1 MTYSN
6 ADILAAIINKFAQ
19 PIVVQF
25 AQAKASSF
33 PVVNMIENK
42 VKSWGIVSQNWSLVS
57 ELSPMIEPI
66 TGSVVKPMIKQYL
79 SQIPD
84 ASIPAMAHGLVD
96 KALENGGLSLIEG
109 RLQFEKEDL
118 IELKKLLN
126 YNLPLVKQDEYE
138 VLLSPPKQESEVEN
152 GTEDTANKQSAK

>member
-6 ADILAAIINKFAQ
+6 SDILAAIINKFAQ

-25 AQAKASSF
+25 AQAKASTL
-33 PVVNMIENK
+33 PMVNMIENK
-42 VKSWGIVSQNWSLVS
+42 VKSWGIVSQNWSMVN

-66 TGSVVKPMIKQYL
+66 TGSLVKPIIKQYL

-84 ASIPAMAHGLVD
+84 DAIPTMAHGLVD
-96 KALENGGLSLIEG
+96 KALENGGLSLMEG

-118 IELKKLLN
+118 VELKKLLD
-126 YNLPLVKQDEYE
+126 YNLPLAKQEEYE
-138 VLLSPPKQESEVEN
+138 VLLSPPKQESEVSN
-152 GTEDTANKQSAK
+152 GATATTN

>member
-6 ADILAAIINKFAQ
+6 SDILAAIINKFAQ

-25 AQAKASSF
+25 AQAKASTLPMVS
-33 PVVNMIENK
+33 MIENK
-42 VKSWGIVSQNWSLVS
+42 IKSWGIVSQNWSMVN

-66 TGSVVKPMIKQYL
+66 TGSLVKPMIKQYL

-84 ASIPAMAHGLVD
+84 DAIPAMAHGLVN
-96 KALENGGLSLIEG
+96 KALENGGLSLMEG

-118 IELKKLLN
+118 IELKKLLDW
-126 YNLPLVKQDEYE
+126 NLPLVKEEEYQVVMSDSKE
-138 VLLSPPKQESEVEN
+138 EITKE
-152 GTEDTANKQSAK
+152 

>member
-6 ADILAAIINKFAQ
+6 SDILAAIINKFAQ

-25 AQAKASSF
+25 AQAKASTL
-33 PVVNMIENK
+33 PMVNMIENK
-42 VKSWGIVSQNWSLVS
+42 VKSLGIVSQNWSMVN

-66 TGSVVKPMIKQYL
+66 TGSIVKPMIKQYL

-84 ASIPAMAHGLVD
+84 DAIPAMAHGLVD
-96 KALENGGLSLIEG
+96 KALENGGLSLMEG

-118 IELKKLLN
+118 IELKKMLDW
-126 YNLPLVKQDEYE
+126 NLPLVKEEEYQVVMSDSKE
-138 VLLSPPKQESEVEN
+138 EITKE
-152 GTEDTANKQSAK
+152 

>member
-6 ADILAAIINKFAQ
+6 SDILAAIINKFAQ

-25 AQAKASSF
+25 AQAKASTLPMVSI
-33 PVVNMIENK
+33 IENK
-42 VKSWGIVSQNWSLVS
+42 VKSWGIVSQNWSMVN

-66 TGSVVKPMIKQYL
+66 TGSLVKPMIKQYL

-84 ASIPAMAHGLVD
+84 DAIPAMAHGLVD
-96 KALENGGLSLIEG
+96 KALENGSLSLMEG

-118 IELKKLLN
+118 IELKKLLDW
-126 YNLPLVKQDEYE
+126 NLPLVKEEEYQVVMSDSKE
-138 VLLSPPKQESEVEN
+138 EIIE
-152 GTEDTANKQSAK
+152 